1 MIFATPRLVPEEEA
15 VVRKIDELRA
25 SLRYSLQTPKLWTG
39 FLRRDLAARA
49 IRGSNSIEGYRVS
62 LDEAVA
68 VVEGEEIEK
77 PEETRRAVEGYRL
90 ALTYVL
96 RLADDAFVTVN
107 EELIRSLHYMMISH
121 DADKN
126 PGRWRPGPIY
136 VRREPTGEIVYDGP
150 EAKTVPGLMGELVQQ
165 LAGEDESVPTLVQA
179 AMAHLNLVM
188 IHPFSDGNGRMA
200 RALQT
205 LVLAREGVLSPQF
218 NSIEEYL
225 GAAGNTERYYAVL
238 AEVGAGSWHP
248 ERDARPWIRFCLA
261 AHLQQAVTVERRM
274 RETARLWDEL
284 EAELARRKLN
294 ERMINALYEAA
305 VGLTVKA
312 SRYRELAVVSAL
324 VASRDLAA
332 LVHEGLLTPIGERRG
347 RTYVASES
355 LRAIRQR
362 TREERIPAATL
373 FKGQLSLPL

>member
-49 IRGSNSIEGYRVS
+49 IQGSNSIEGYRVS

-188 IHPFSDGNGRMA
+188 IHPFSDGNGRTA

-312 SRYRELAVVSAL
+312 SRYRELADVSAL

-332 LVHEGLLTPIGERRG
+332 LVQEGLLTPIGERRG

>member
-312 SRYRELAVVSAL
+312 SRYRELADVSAL

-332 LVHEGLLTPIGERRG
+332 LVQEGLLTPIGERRG

>member
-49 IRGSNSIEGYRVS
+49 IQGSNSIEGYRVS

-77 PEETRRAVEGYRL
+77 PEETRLAVEGYRL

-107 EELIRSLHYMMISH
+107 EELIRSLHYMLISH
-121 DADKN
+121 DADKH

-150 EAKTVPGLMGELVQQ
+150 DAKAVPGLMGELVQQ
-165 LAGEDESVPTLVQA
+165 LAGADESVPTLVHA

-225 GAAGNTERYYAVL
+225 GAAGNTERYSAVL

-284 EAELARRKLN
+284 EAELARHKLN

-312 SRYRELAVVSAL
+312 SRYRELADVSAL

-332 LVHEGLLTPIGERRG
+332 LVREGLLTPIGERRG